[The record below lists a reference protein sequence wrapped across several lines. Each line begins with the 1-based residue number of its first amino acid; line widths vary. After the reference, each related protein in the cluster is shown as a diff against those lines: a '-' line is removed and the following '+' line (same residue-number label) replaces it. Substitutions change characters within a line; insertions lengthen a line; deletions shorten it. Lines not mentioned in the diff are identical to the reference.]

1 MKIRNLFIWTAAIFA
16 FGLSV
21 SSANAQPPPPS
32 SEIQHFDITQG
43 KVTVQPVFCRRPCE
57 AQSGEFTGSFDAVFA
72 RDRILLSNIVLKSEV
87 DFKLP
92 EDPYTGVGGAV
103 HHAKH
108 YFDGRTLVLEG
119 SVDQSAFDGPIVTY
133 SLIAEVAEEAAG
145 FDPHGYYLAR
155 QDYRKCSA
163 PLCGGIYL
171 KAINGKALQCLNGS
185 RQRECYIGTPDW
197 SKLGF
202 NPFGEGVGEELL
214 LKGQLFDDVN
224 LGRFV
229 ATQAAFAAGK
239 KNPKGTFYAVE
250 NNGLMC
256 ISSPCFSFDE
266 YTLNSKKPAQA
277 ISEVDLSRTGA
288 SDEFI
293 EIAFQLMAD
302 DEPVVIVGK
311 NQRYHGFSGVGV
323 RLVATQFYLPVKP
336 ASR

>member
-1 MKIRNLFIWTAAIFA
+1 MKIRNLFIWTAAVLA
-16 FGLSV
+16 FGLSF
-21 SSANAQPPPPS
+21 SPANAQPPPPS
-32 SEIQHFDITQG
+32 SEIQHFDITEG

-202 NPFGEGVGEELL
+202 NPLAKVW
-214 LKGQLFDDVN
+214 
-224 LGRFV
+224 
-229 ATQAAFAAGK
+229 
-239 KNPKGTFYAVE
+239 
-250 NNGLMC
+250 
-256 ISSPCFSFDE
+256 
-266 YTLNSKKPAQA
+266 
-277 ISEVDLSRTGA
+277 
-288 SDEFI
+288 
-293 EIAFQLMAD
+293 
-302 DEPVVIVGK
+302 
-311 NQRYHGFSGVGV
+311 V
-323 RLVATQFYLPVKP
+323 RNCC
-336 ASR
+336 